1 MVILGDYYAQEA
13 LFLFDRDFPAE
24 YVDMAHPQD
33 YKAVQ
38 EFTPQFIRHDHYGF
52 HKKLIARIA
61 FKASDGTALP
71 TSFVCDTGA
80 PGCVYLSPKAYDALK
95 GKGLLLA
102 DEITG
107 GPYVKIHQGENR
119 VFNAATEHT
128 PRPHFNA
135 NVLGVAA
142 LHKLHFQ
149 MTDDAFSFYPSFEY
163 L

>member
-95 GKGLLLA
+95 GKGLLLV

-107 GPYVKIHQGENR
+107 GPYVKIHQR
-119 VFNAATEHT
+119 TEYSTLLPST
-128 PRPHFNA
+128 PHGPTSMPMYLVLRPCISCTS
-135 NVLGVAA
+135 
-142 LHKLHFQ
+142 K
-149 MTDDAFSFYPSFEY
+149 
-163 L
+163 